1 MLARSSRSIL
11 QSRLRKAPG
20 RAFSTRASK
29 PASASS
35 SRREFSAFLF
45 EAHAA
50 CKGKRCLQMDAVARP
65 DNCGEDSF
73 FLTQAYIGVADGVGG
88 WNENGVDPSQIS
100 RALMRYALGLAE
112 ESPSISTSEILE
124 QAYAMTLKD
133 DRVEAGSTTACIL
146 NIKEDPK
153 TGAPILEYSN
163 LGDSGFCIVRNGA
176 VWFRSAFQAIGLAPY
191 QLAKI
196 PPRFRVMGAMENMPD
211 EANTGEIELMDGDVI
226 VLATDGVW
234 DNFARDLQEV
244 PAFFPPVPSWRRYW
258 HGRIQALLDVVSL
271 TDVKA
276 AATSIVQASLD
287 HNLKPDD
294 VTVIVARVSI
304 KPTARL

>member
-1 MLARSSRSIL
+1 MFARQSRSML
-11 QSRLRKAPG
+11 QTRLKAPA
-20 RAFSTRASK
+20 RAFSSRASK
-29 PASASS
+29 PSASS
-35 SRREFSAFLF
+35 SKREFSAFLF

-50 CKGKRCLQMDAVARP
+50 CKGKRCLQMDAIPRA

-73 FLTQAYIGVADGVGG
+73 FISQAYVGVADGVGG
-88 WNENGVDPSQIS
+88 WNENNVDPSRIS
-100 RALMRYALGLAE
+100 RALMRNALALADG
-112 ESPSISTSEILE
+112 SRSTSEILE
-124 QAYAMTLKD
+124 TAYAMVLD
-133 DRVEAGSTTACIL
+133 DDHVEAGSTTACIL

-176 VWFRSAFQAIGLAPY
+176 VWFRSAFQSIGLAPY

-196 PPRFRVMGAMENMPD
+196 PPRFRVMGAMENMPS
-211 EANTGEIELMDGDVI
+211 EANTGEIELEDGDLI

-244 PAFFPPVPSWRRYW
+244 PAFFPPVASWRRYW
-258 HGRIQALLDVVSL
+258 HGRIQSLLGVLSVPDL
-271 TDVKA
+271 KD

-294 VTVIVARVSI
+294 ITVIVARVSI